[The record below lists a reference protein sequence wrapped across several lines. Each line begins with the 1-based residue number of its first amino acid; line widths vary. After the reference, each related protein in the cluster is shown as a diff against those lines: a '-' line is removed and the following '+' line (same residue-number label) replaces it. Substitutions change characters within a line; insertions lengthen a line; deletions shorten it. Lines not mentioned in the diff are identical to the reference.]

1 MGIITNKIYIYT
13 SSEKNV
19 VDNIDWDGLST
30 EEYNSKT
37 YYKIS
42 SGGSSSDVVKK
53 ITFETFKDNVT
64 VTLNIVSSSE
74 QSFDFAYACDLDG
87 TSGYSN
93 AKYKISGYNK
103 SITCEYVV
111 PTKGSH
117 WIYIG
122 YRKDSSGN
130 SYNDCGYFNIDLPEE
145 KLYVSEFKQPNKVYL
160 ASNKMKEITYG
171 DKKILEYSNKD
182 NIIKWTCVNQSYS
195 PIDGKIGISYSYINK
210 KVNKSFNGVAYC
222 SDSSFLKSLIDN
234 EDNNIAYIR
243 FNADSNISWKSNVL
257 GTTYTYTYTIDLS
270 DIDFSS
276 IKDVSNMFYG
286 WKSLKEVKLPKD
298 FAINKTNL
306 SYLFDGY
313 DNYYRFDYGNVI
325 DSIDFNGFD
334 TSSVTNM
341 SNMFGGCRKLT
352 YLDLSSFDTS
362 NVTNMRYMFSN
373 GLDYYGST
381 NGMDNLTSINISNF
395 NTSKVTDM
403 TGMFG
408 GCRKLTSLDLSSFDT
423 SNVTAI
429 TRMFERCQSLT
440 SLDLSNFN
448 TSKVEWMVKT
458 FYGTTNLFNS
468 DGVLDL
474 SNFDV
479 RNVKS
484 FNSMFYGC
492 GAKVIDLSNW
502 HIKENAITD
511 GMFGGAWTEKIIMKN
526 CSRST
531 IDKIT
536 SLKPK
541 DCIIVTE

>member
-1 MGIITNKIYIYT
+1 MGIITNKIYIYK
-13 SSEKNV
+13 SIEKNV
-19 VDNIDWDGLST
+19 VDNIDWNGLST
-30 EEYNSKT
+30 EEYNGKT
-37 YYKIS
+37 YYKIP
-42 SGGSSSDVVKK
+42 SGGSGSDVVKK

-74 QSFDFAYACDLDG
+74 KGFDLVYACYLDG
-87 TSGYSN
+87 NGGYN
-93 AKYKISGYNK
+93 NYKHVISGNNQSK
-103 SITCEYVV
+103 TCEYVV
-111 PTKGSH
+111 PNKGGH

-122 YRKDSSGN
+122 YRKDSSGDY
-130 SYNDCGYFNIDLPEE
+130 YNDCGYFNIDLPEE
-145 KLYVSEFKQPNKVYL
+145 KVIFNGFEHPKEVYI

-171 DKKILEYSNKD
+171 SKKILEYSNKD

-195 PIDGKIGISYSYINK
+195 PIDGNIGISYSYINK
-210 KVNKSFNGVAYC
+210 KANKSFNGVAYC

-234 EDNNIAYIR
+234 EDNDIAYIR
-243 FNADSNISWKSNVL
+243 FKADSNMSWKSNIF
-257 GTTYTYTYTIDLS
+257 GTTYSYTYTIDLS
-270 DIDFSS
+270 DIDFSR

-286 WKSLKEVKLPKD
+286 WRSLKEVKLPKD

-306 SYLFDGY
+306 SYLFIGS

-325 DSIDFNGFD
+325 NSIDLNSID

-341 SNMFGGCRKLT
+341 HSMFGGCKYLT

-362 NVTNMRYMFSN
+362 NVTDMGFMFAGSI
-373 GLDYYGST
+373 DYYGSLS
-381 NGMDNLTSINISNF
+381 GMDELTSINLSSF
-395 NTSKVTDM
+395 NTSKVTNM
-403 TGMFG
+403 IGMFG

-423 SNVTAI
+423 TNVTDI
-429 TRMFERCQSLT
+429 SRMFEWCESLT

-458 FYGTTNLFNS
+458 FSSTTNLFNS

-492 GAKVIDLSNW
+492 GAKTINLSNW
-502 HIKENAITD
+502 EIPETAITEK
-511 GMFGGAWTEKIIMKN
+511 MFYGSWVTKIILKN
-526 CSRST
+526 CSSST

>member
-1 MGIITNKIYIYT
+1 MGLITNKIYICLPF
-13 SSEKNV
+13 EKE
-19 VDNIDWDGLST
+19 VDKLDWNGLST

-37 YYKIS
+37 YYKIP

-53 ITFETFKDNVT
+53 ITFETLKDNVT

-74 QSFDFAYACDLDG
+74 QNFDYAYACGLDG

-93 AKYKISGYNK
+93 AKYKISGNNK

-111 PTKGSH
+111 PKKGSH

-122 YRKDSSGN
+122 YRKDGSGDK
-130 SYNDCGYFNIDLPEE
+130 YNDCGYFSIDNLNKE
-145 KLYVSEFKQPNKVYL
+145 YVIRQPKEVYL

-171 DKKILEYSNKD
+171 SKKILEYSSKN

-195 PIDGKIGISYSYINK
+195 PIGGNIGISYSYINK
-210 KVNKSFNGVAYC
+210 KANKSFNGVAYC

-234 EDNNIAYIR
+234 EDNDIAYIR
-243 FNADSNISWKSNVL
+243 FEADSNMSWKSNIF
-257 GTTYTYTYTIDLS
+257 GTTYSYTYTIDLS
-270 DIDFSS
+270 DIDFSR

-286 WKSLKEVKLPKD
+286 WRSLKEVKLPKD

-306 SYLFDGY
+306 SYLLIGSDK
-313 DNYYRFDYGNVI
+313 YYRFDYGNVMN
-325 DSIDFNGFD
+325 SIDLNSID

-341 SNMFGGCRKLT
+341 HGMFGGCKYLT

-362 NVTNMRYMFSN
+362 NVTDMGFMFA
-373 GLDYYGST
+373 GRIDYYGSIS
-381 NGMDNLTSINISNF
+381 GMDKLTSINLSSF
-395 NTSKVTDM
+395 NTSKVTNM
-403 TGMFG
+403 IGMFG
-408 GCRKLTSLDLSSFDT
+408 ACIKLTSLDLSSFDT
-423 SNVTAI
+423 TNVTDI
-429 TRMFERCQSLT
+429 SRMFERCESLT

-479 RNVKS
+479 RKVKS

-492 GAKVIDLSNW
+492 GAKTINLSNW
-502 HIKENAITD
+502 EIPETAITD
-511 GMFGGAWTEKIIMKN
+511 KMFGGAWTEKIIMKN
-526 CSRST
+526 CSSST

-536 SLKPK
+536 SLKPN

>member
-13 SSEKNV
+13 SIEKNV
-19 VDNIDWDGLST
+19 VDNIDWNGLST
-30 EEYNSKT
+30 EEYNGKT
-37 YYKIS
+37 YYKIP
-42 SGGSSSDVVKK
+42 SGGKGSDVVKK

-74 QSFDFAYACDLDG
+74 KGFDLVYACYLDG
-87 TSGYSN
+87 DGGYN
-93 AKYKISGYNK
+93 NYKHVISGNNQSK
-103 SITCEYVV
+103 TCEYAV
-111 PTKGSH
+111 PKKGSH

-122 YRKDSSGN
+122 YRKDNSGDY
-130 SYNDCGYFNIDLPEE
+130 YNDCGYFNIDLPEE
-145 KLYVSEFKQPNKVYL
+145 KVIFTGFRQPKEVYL

-171 DKKILEYSNKD
+171 SKKILEYSNKD

-195 PIDGKIGISYSYINK
+195 PIAGNIGISYSYINK
-210 KVNKSFNGVAYC
+210 KANKSFNGVAYC
-222 SDSSFLKSLIDN
+222 SDSSFLKDLIDN
-234 EDNNIAYIR
+234 EENDIAYIR
-243 FNADSNISWKSNVL
+243 FNADNNISWESNIF
-257 GTTYTYTYTIDLS
+257 GTTYSYTYTIDLS
-270 DIDFSS
+270 DIDFSR

-286 WKSLKEVKLPKD
+286 WRSLKEVKLPKD

-306 SYLFDGY
+306 SYLFIGS
-313 DNYYRFDYGNVI
+313 DNYYRFDYGNVMN
-325 DSIDFNGFD
+325 SIDLNNID

-341 SNMFGGCRKLT
+341 RGMFGGCKYLT

-362 NVTNMRYMFSN
+362 NVTDMSFMLAGRI
-373 GLDYYGST
+373 DYYGSIS
-381 NGMDNLTSINISNF
+381 GMDNLISINLSSF
-395 NTSKVTDM
+395 NTSKVTNM
-403 TGMFG
+403 IGMFG
-408 GCRKLTSLDLSSFDT
+408 GCKKLTSLDLSSFDT
-423 SNVTAI
+423 TNVTDI
-429 TRMFERCQSLT
+429 SRMFEQCGSLT

-448 TSKVEWMVKT
+448 TGKVEWMVKT

-502 HIKENAITD
+502 DIKETAITD
-511 GMFGGAWTEKIIMKN
+511 GMFGGAWTTKIIMKN
-526 CSRST
+526 CSSST

>member
-19 VDNIDWDGLST
+19 VDNIDWNGLVT
-30 EEYNSKT
+30 EEHNGKT
-37 YYKIS
+37 YYKIP
-42 SGGSSSDVVKK
+42 SGGNSSDVVKK

-74 QSFDFAYACDLDG
+74 PSFDFAYACELDG

-182 NIIKWTCVNQSYS
+182 NIIKWACVNQSYS

-243 FNADSNISWKSNVL
+243 FKADSNIS
-257 GTTYTYTYTIDLS
+257 
-270 DIDFSS
+270 
-276 IKDVSNMFYG
+276 

-373 GLDYYGST
+373 GLDNYGST

-403 TGMFG
+403 LGMFG
-408 GCRKLTSLDLSSFDT
+408 GCTKLTSLDLSSFDT
-423 SNVTAI
+423 SNVTDI
-429 TRMFERCQSLT
+429 SRMFERCQSLT
-440 SLDLSNFN
+440 S
-448 TSKVEWMVKT
+448 
-458 FYGTTNLFNS
+458 
-468 DGVLDL
+468 LDL

-502 HIKENAITD
+502 DIKENAITD
-511 GMFGGAWTEKIIMKN
+511 RMFVGAWTEKIIMKN